1 MLGFLLWNYAGAR
14 LPAERMGLVLYLIP
28 IVCVLAGVGFL
39 SEPLTSQILFGG
51 ALTVFGVW
59 VASRVAK
66 DVPNAVNEANESV
79 G

>member
-1 MLGFLLWNYAGAR
+1 
-14 LPAERMGLVLYLIP
+14 LIP

-39 SEPLTSQILFGG
+39 REPLTSQIIFGG

-59 VASRVAK
+59 LASRVAK
-66 DVPNAVNEANESV
+66 DIHAVNEASESV